1 MKKILIRFPF
11 NLFRMFNQACTQR
24 GLSMAGVIR
33 MLVERWL
40 LEIGVLDSVKFTED
54 MASRSNIN
62 RNSRIKKGIED
73 IA

>member
-1 MKKILIRFPF
+1 MNKLLTRFPF
-11 NLFRMFNQACTQR
+11 NLFNLFNSACNQR

-33 MLVERWL
+33 MLVEKWL
-40 LEIGVLDSVKFTED
+40 FEIGVLDSIKFNEE

-73 IA
+73 I